1 MITNVAFNDSR
12 KGTISA
18 YATYC
23 INPSKKHSEQTS
35 DKERLV
41 AFECNGALETPDARL
56 ANAFERDIRDFNRQW
71 KQGRKLKDTSKDAV
85 LGVISF
91 GENDD
96 VTPESALALA
106 KEAVSRAMP
115 GTRKTMFAV
124 HNDANVLHVHFV
136 ASVVDM
142 ETGKA
147 YAPTGEYGA
156 MYRSWE
162 RVNEALEQENPG
174 ILQNVQ
180 QRYSEA
186 KRDQSRS
193 VEIKATKYASVKQV
207 ARAGLDSRPD
217 VDLKTRVLEAY
228 DSSTTFDEYLDN
240 LELAGVRVVPNMG
253 ETKCS
258 GLSYALLN
266 DHDNRATKG
275 SEFGKK
281 FSFNNLSKEKNY
293 DVHQH
298 LGRLQ
303 QLREQT
309 PHPTPA
315 RDSGTAN
322 HERRFGG
329 VDAGTASHR
338 HIVENAPRNVAGV
351 GLGRTGESGKPH
363 ADRAEQRPQE
373 RGERPPTVVVRP
385 DGHHRRVG
393 ASGQDLGQ
401 LTQAVSS
408 VSTTPAP
415 REFDLFDGQ
424 PSAVGAGLGHHQ
436 NASRAPTQLRNG
448 KPLEHGAG
456 VVPRGGRSGG
466 PVVEGLGADEGS
478 TRTIVGASPVAP
490 SPAEATK
497 RDSLQLSTE
506 GHDLSDL
513 SKIAAQALG
522 YTEDYLGPDPSE
534 QRSGLVQVDRTTGE
548 WDKPTQHSEKKGDS
562 YGFN

>member
-1 MITNVAFNDSR
+1 MITNVSFNDSK

-228 DSSTTFDEYLDN
+228 DTSTTFDEYLDN

-275 SEFGKK
+275 SEFGKQ
-281 FSFNNLSKEKNY
+281 FSFNNLSKAKNY
-293 DVHQH
+293 DFNEHF
-298 LGRLQ
+298 GRLQ

-309 PHPTPA
+309 PHPTAA
-315 RDSGTAN
+315 RDAGPAN
-322 HERRFGG
+322 HESRLGRL
-329 VDAGTASHR
+329 DAGTGSHR
-338 HIVENAPRNVAGV
+338 HIVENALHSTHAAGTGNVGY
-351 GLGRTGESGKPH
+351 
-363 ADRAEQRPQE
+363 
-373 RGERPPTVVVRP
+373 
-385 DGHHRRVG
+385 VG
-393 ASGQDLGQ
+393 AQLSRRTDGRPSELGGRPSGNQ
-401 LTQAVSS
+401 LS
-408 VSTTPAP
+408 VHPAQQNDGRPSEAASHTASASTTPAP
-415 REFDLFDGQ
+415 REFDITDGQ
-424 PSAVGAGLGHHQ
+424 PSAGGTGFGHHQ
-436 NASRAPTQLRNG
+436 NARRAPTQLRTG
-448 KPLEHGAG
+448 KPLEHGIG
-456 VVPRGGRSGG
+456 VVHRGGGGGG
-466 PVVEGLGADEGS
+466 PLVEGLGANAS
-478 TRTIVGASPVAP
+478 TARTIVGSAPVAT
-490 SPAEATK
+490 SPAAATK
-497 RDSLQLSTE
+497 PDSLQLSAE
-506 GHDLSDL
+506 GQDVSHL
-513 SKIAAQALG
+513 SKVEAQSLG
-522 YTEDYLGPDPSE
+522 YIGEGVDKLENHMVQNADPVQKPATDHAE
-534 QRSGLVQVDRTTGE
+534 GLEMNQN
-548 WDKPTQHSEKKGDS
+548 KGWGNELS
-562 YGFN
+562 I

>member
-1 MITNVAFNDSR
+1 MITNVAFNDSK

-193 VEIKATKYASVKQV
+193 VEVKATKYASVKQV

-309 PHPTPA
+309 PHPTTA
-315 RDSGTAN
+315 RDPGTAN
-322 HERRFGG
+322 HERRLGRL
-329 VDAGTASHR
+329 DAGAGSHR
-338 HIVENAPRNVAGV
+338 HIVENAPRSTHAAGAGNVGY
-351 GLGRTGESGKPH
+351 
-363 ADRAEQRPQE
+363 
-373 RGERPPTVVVRP
+373 
-385 DGHHRRVG
+385 VG
-393 ASGQDLGQ
+393 AQLPERAAGRPGELGGRPGGNQ
-401 LTQAVSS
+401 LGVHPAQQNDGRPTHVAT
-408 VSTTPAP
+408 TTPAP
-415 REFDLFDGQ
+415 REFDLTDGQ

-478 TRTIVGASPVAP
+478 TRTIVGSSPVAP

-534 QRSGLVQVDRTTGE
+534 QRSGLVQVDRTTGD

>member
-193 VEIKATKYASVKQV
+193 VEVKATKYASVKQV

-309 PHPTPA
+309 PHPTTA
-315 RDSGTAN
+315 RDPGTAN
-322 HERRFGG
+322 HERRLGRL
-329 VDAGTASHR
+329 DAGAGSHR
-338 HIVENAPRNVAGV
+338 HIVENAPRSTHAAGAGNVGY
-351 GLGRTGESGKPH
+351 
-363 ADRAEQRPQE
+363 
-373 RGERPPTVVVRP
+373 
-385 DGHHRRVG
+385 VG
-393 ASGQDLGQ
+393 AQLPERAAGRPGELGGRPGGNQ
-401 LTQAVSS
+401 LGVHPAQQNDGRPTHVAT
-408 VSTTPAP
+408 TTPAP
-415 REFDLFDGQ
+415 REFDLTDGQ

-478 TRTIVGASPVAP
+478 TRTIVGSAPVAP

-548 WDKPTQHSEKKGDS
+548 WDEPGQHRKNKGDD
-562 YGFN
+562 YGFGY

>member
-1 MITNVAFNDSR
+1 MITNVAFNDSK

-193 VEIKATKYASVKQV
+193 VEVKATKYASVKQV

-309 PHPTPA
+309 PHPTTA
-315 RDSGTAN
+315 RDPGTAN
-322 HERRFGG
+322 HERRLGRL
-329 VDAGTASHR
+329 DAGAGSHR
-338 HIVENAPRNVAGV
+338 HIVENAPRSTHAAGAGNVGY
-351 GLGRTGESGKPH
+351 
-363 ADRAEQRPQE
+363 
-373 RGERPPTVVVRP
+373 
-385 DGHHRRVG
+385 VG
-393 ASGQDLGQ
+393 AQLPERAAGRPGELGGRPGGNQ
-401 LTQAVSS
+401 LGVHPAQQNDGRPTHVAT
-408 VSTTPAP
+408 TTPAP
-415 REFDLFDGQ
+415 REFDLTDGQ

-478 TRTIVGASPVAP
+478 TRTIVGSSPVAP

>member
-1 MITNVAFNDSR
+1 MITNVAFNDSK

-23 INPSKKHSEQTS
+23 INPSKKHSEQAS

-41 AFECNGALETPDARL
+41 AFECNGALEAPDARL

-156 MYRSWE
+156 MYRQWE

-228 DSSTTFDEYLDN
+228 DTSTTFDEYLDN
-240 LELAGVRVVPNMG
+240 LDLAGVRVVPNMG
-253 ETKCS
+253 QSKCS

-275 SEFGKK
+275 SEFGKQ
-281 FSFNNLSKEKNY
+281 FSFNNLSKAKNY
-293 DVHQH
+293 DVNQH

-309 PHPTPA
+309 PHPTTA
-315 RDSGTAN
+315 RDPGTAN

-329 VDAGTASHR
+329 LDTGTGSHR
-338 HIVENAPRNVAGV
+338 HIVENAPRSTHAAGAGNVGY
-351 GLGRTGESGKPH
+351 
-363 ADRAEQRPQE
+363 
-373 RGERPPTVVVRP
+373 
-385 DGHHRRVG
+385 VG
-393 ASGQDLGQ
+393 AQLPERAAGRPGELGGRPGGNQ
-401 LTQAVSS
+401 LGVHPAQQNDGRPTHVAT
-408 VSTTPAP
+408 TTPAP
-415 REFDLFDGQ
+415 REFDLTDGQ
-424 PSAVGAGLGHHQ
+424 PSAVGAGLGHPS
-436 NASRAPTQLRNG
+436 NANRAPATQ
-448 KPLEHGAG
+448 PQ
-456 VVPRGGRSGG
+456 RGGNGLHLDGSGLRPASG
-466 PVVEGLGADEGS
+466 SRHVAHVSGAHEGIA
-478 TRTIVGASPVAP
+478 RTIVGAAPVAP

-548 WDKPTQHSEKKGDS
+548 WDKPAQHSEKKGDS